1 MNHALYVQTNGQL
14 QAMHYSYIPPGGW
27 VYYVIIN
34 TEIAAM

>member
-1 MNHALYVQTNGQL
+1 
-14 QAMHYSYIPPGGW
+14 MHYSYIPPGGW